1 MDFFSRTEKK
11 SVKKMLWVT
20 GKLGVLTHFP
30 GVYEVE
36 QAGDCVGV
44 ELLQGDARPPVQA
57 SLKGAENP
65 SQYWAHS
72 QFYLKDDSSHIG
84 CNNNQTYRM
93 T

>member
-1 MDFFSRTEKK
+1 
-11 SVKKMLWVT
+11 MLWVT

-72 QFYLKDDSSHIG
+72 QFYLKDDSSNIG

-93 T
+93 TS